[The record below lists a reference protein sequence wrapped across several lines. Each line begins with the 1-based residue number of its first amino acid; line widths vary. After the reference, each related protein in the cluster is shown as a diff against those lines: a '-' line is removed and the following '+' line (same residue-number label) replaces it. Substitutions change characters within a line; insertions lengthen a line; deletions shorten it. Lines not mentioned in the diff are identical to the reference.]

1 MDSEQSSESASVN
14 KHKKFMFIGNKKRY
28 IEVLQ
33 CSGEDMN
40 LVLTNG
46 VQMPTSSSI
55 MPTMAPPTAATPQII
70 PAQRPLISPG
80 GTMLP
85 TMPPA
90 AAPATYGAGMGAVI
104 PYGQM
109 AQMAAAYQPHPSL
122 LAASQASSA
131 AGTLLPPT
139 MTHIQPRPAVHPAS
153 PAYQP
158 ILYWYPSPPV
168 SPQSTYYVHA
178 SPTTVI
184 LKGLPPHAGL
194 TDILSF
200 LEGVYEVNIKYIGFL
215 YCQMLLILFLPF
227 RFGAIVLKRH
237 SAFSACSG
245 QCLLFLPH
253 RRIRSV
259 TNTWI

>member
-1 MDSEQSSESASVN
+1 MDSEQSAESAGIN

-46 VQMPTSSSI
+46 VQMPSSSSI
-55 MPTMAPPTAATPQII
+55 LPSMAPPAAATPQIL

-80 GTMLP
+80 GTMVP
-85 TMPPA
+85 TVPPA
-90 AAPATYGAGMGAVI
+90 AAAPAPYGAGGMGAVI

-109 AQMAAAYQPHPSL
+109 AQMAAAYQPSSL
-122 LAASQASSA
+122 LAVSQASQM
-131 AGTLLPPT
+131 AGALLPPT
-139 MTHIQPRPAVHPAS
+139 MTHIQPRPAVHPTS

-184 LKGLPPHAGL
+184 LKGLPPHASL
-194 TDILSF
+194 TDILAF
-200 LEGVYEVNIKYIGFL
+200 LEGVYEVIQSKSYEYNCF
-215 YCQMLLILFLPF
+215 
-227 RFGAIVLKRH
+227 ANELKANGKVTLNVSR
-237 SAFSACSG
+237 SSMYLGS
-245 QCLLFLPH
+245 QLLF
-253 RRIRSV
+253 
-259 TNTWI
+259 

>member
-1 MDSEQSSESASVN
+1 MDSEQSAESAGLN

-46 VQMPTSSSI
+46 VHMPTSSNLL
-55 MPTMAPPTAATPQII
+55 PNMAHPAAVATPQII
-70 PAQRPLISPG
+70 PSQRPLISPG

-85 TMPPA
+85 TMPPT
-90 AAPATYGAGMGAVI
+90 AAPAPYGAGGMGAMI

-109 AQMAAAYQPHPSL
+109 AQMAAAYQPASL
-122 LAASQASSA
+122 LAASQASQA
-131 AGTLLPPT
+131 PAGALLPPT
-139 MTHIQPRPAVHPAS
+139 MTQLQPRPAVHPAS

-184 LKGLPPHAGL
+184 LKGLPPHASL
-194 TDILSF
+194 TDILAF
-200 LEGVYEVNIKYIGFL
+200 LEGVYEVN
-215 YCQMLLILFLPF
+215 
-227 RFGAIVLKRH
+227 V
-237 SAFSACSG
+237 
-245 QCLLFLPH
+245 
-253 RRIRSV
+253 
-259 TNTWI
+259 